1 MSVLQVGSA
10 TVGFADE
17 GEGTPVLLFHGTTMS
32 RTAWDMV
39 RPEVADPHRWVMV
52 EFPGSGE
59 SSMPDGPIEVDD
71 LVAQARAVVDHLGID
86 RFHVA
91 GYSLGA
97 VAALAVAAAAPDRVI
112 SCTSLCG
119 WATTDARQRFT
130 FGLWRQLI
138 ATSPELF
145 MRYAV
150 ADGFTAGAIAALEPM
165 LEGVIAMG
173 ASTIAPGSDAHL
185 ELDERVDIADRLGSI
200 TAPTLVIGGIED
212 RWVDVT
218 HSRAVASAV
227 AGAQLEEV
235 PFGHLVIQEGAAVV
249 AQLLGAHLSAADAAA
264 AADDAGGAA

>member
-10 TVGFADE
+10 TVGYADE
-17 GEGTPVLLFHGTTMS
+17 GTGTPVLLFHGTTMN

-39 RPEVADPHRWVMV
+39 RAEVTGPYRWIMV

-59 SSMPDGPIEVDD
+59 SSMPDAPIEVDD
-71 LVAQARAVVDHLGID
+71 LVAQALAVADHLGAD

-97 VAALAVAAAAPDRVI
+97 VAALATAAAAPERVI
-112 SCTSLCG
+112 SCTSLSG
-119 WATTDARQRFT
+119 WATTDPRMRFT
-130 FGLWRQLI
+130 FGLWRRLI

-173 ASTIAPGSDAHL
+173 ATSIAPGSDAHL
-185 ELDERVDIADRLGSI
+185 DLDERIDIADRLASI
-200 TAPTLVIGGIED
+200 TSPTLVIGGIED
-212 RWVDVT
+212 RWVDIT
-218 HSRAVASAV
+218 HSRTIAAAVG
-227 AGAQLEEV
+227 GARLEEV

-249 AQLLGAHLSAADAAA
+249 AGLLGTHLAAA
-264 AADDAGGAA
+264 S

>member
-10 TVGFADE
+10 TVGYADE
-17 GEGTPVLLFHGTTMS
+17 GEGTPVLLFHGTTMN

-39 RPEVADPHRWVMV
+39 RPEVAGSYRWIMV

-59 SSMPDGPIEVDD
+59 SSMPTEPIEVDD
-71 LVAQARAVVDHLGID
+71 LVAQALAVVDHLGVD

-97 VAALAVAAAAPDRVI
+97 VAALATAAAAPGRVI
-112 SCTSLCG
+112 SCTSLSG
-119 WATTDARQRFT
+119 WATTDPRMKFT
-130 FGLWRQLI
+130 FGLWRRLI

-173 ASTIAPGSDAHL
+173 ATSIAPGSDAHL
-185 ELDERVDIADRLGSI
+185 DLDERVDIADRLGSI

-212 RWVDVT
+212 RWVDIT
-218 HSRAVASAV
+218 HSRAIAAAV
-227 AGAQLEEV
+227 GGARLEEV

-249 AQLLGAHLSAADAAA
+249 AGLLGTHLAAA
-264 AADDAGGAA
+264 S

>member
-1 MSVLQVGSA
+1 MSTLQVGNA
-10 TVGFADE
+10 TVGYGEE
-17 GEGTPVLLFHGTTMS
+17 GAGPPVLVFHGTTMN

-39 RPEVADPHRWVMV
+39 RAEMHASYRWVMV

-59 SSMPDGPIEVDD
+59 SSMPAGPIEVGD
-71 LVAQARAVVDHLGID
+71 LVAQAVAVADHLGIE

-97 VAALAVAAAAPDRVI
+97 VAALATAADAPDRVL
-112 SCTSLCG
+112 SCTSLSG
-119 WATTDARQRFT
+119 WATTDARMRFT

-173 ASTIAPGSDAHL
+173 ASTLAPGSDAHL
-185 ELDERVDIADRLGSI
+185 ELDERVDIADRLGAI

-212 RWVDVT
+212 RWVDIV
-218 HSRAVASAV
+218 HSRAIADAV
-227 AGAQLEEV
+227 GGARLEEV

-249 AQLLGAHLSAADAAA
+249 AALLAAHLES
-264 AADDAGGAA
+264 AGGAA